1 MNTFTISARRAH
13 VMKSARGLTLIEILV
28 AVLVV
33 SVGLLGLAGLQAG
46 ALQQNHAAYTRTQV
60 SNLAADITDRMRA
73 NRERAEAGD
82 YDIGLDDA
90 APTGSTVAA
99 DDLRAWR
106 DLIDDVLPEGTGAV
120 SVDADDDVTVSI
132 CWLDT
137 RDSEQPTIES
147 DCSGDREL
155 FTYRSRL

>member
-1 MNTFTISARRAH
+1 MSNTGITVRRAPA
-13 VMKSARGLTLIEILV
+13 MKSVRGLTLIEILV

-46 ALQQNHAAYTRTQV
+46 ALQQNHTAYTRTQV
-60 SNLAADITDRMRA
+60 TNLAADITDRMRA

-82 YDIGLDDA
+82 YDIAFDES
-90 APTGSTVAA
+90 APSGSTVAA
-99 DDLRAWR
+99 SDLRTWR
-106 DLIDDVLPEGTGAV
+106 DLIDDVLPRGTGAV
-120 SVDADDDVTVSI
+120 TVDGDDDVTVRI

-137 RDSEQPTIES
+137 RESEQPTIES
-147 DCSGDREL
+147 DCTGEREL

>member
-1 MNTFTISARRAH
+1 MKNSATIIRRSPS
-13 VMKSARGLTLIEILV
+13 MKSVRGLTLIEILV

-46 ALQQNHAAYTRTQV
+46 ALQQNHTAYTRTQV

-82 YDIGLDDA
+82 YDIDFDES

-99 DDLRAWR
+99 SDLRGWR
-106 DLIDDVLPEGTGAV
+106 DLIDDVLPRGTGAV
-120 SVDADDDVTVSI
+120 TVNGNDEVTVRI

-137 RDSEQPTIES
+137 RESEQPTIES
-147 DCSGDREL
+147 DCTGEREL

>member
-1 MNTFTISARRAH
+1 MNNRAITSRRAPAIRS
-13 VMKSARGLTLIEILV
+13 VRGLTLIEILV

-46 ALQQNHAAYTRTQV
+46 ALQQNHTAYTRTQV

-82 YDIGLDDA
+82 YDIDFGES
-90 APTGSTVAA
+90 APTDSTVAA
-99 DDLRAWR
+99 SDLRSWR
-106 DLIDDVLPEGTGAV
+106 ELIDDVLPRGTGSV
-120 SVDADDDVTVSI
+120 SVDGNDDVTVSI

-137 RDSEQPTIES
+137 REAEQPTIES
-147 DCSGDREL
+147 DCTGDREL

>member
-1 MNTFTISARRAH
+1 MNNAAIHPGRAL
-13 VMKSARGLTLIEILV
+13 VMRSARGLTLIEILV

-60 SNLAADITDRMRA
+60 TNLAADITDRMRA
-73 NRERAEAGD
+73 NRERAQAGD
-82 YDIGLDDA
+82 YNLALDDS
-90 APTGSTVAA
+90 APTGTSVAA
-99 DDLRAWR
+99 NDLRAWR
-106 DLIDDVLPEGTGAV
+106 SLIADVLPRGTGAV
-120 SVDADDDVTVSI
+120 DVEADDDVTVSI

-137 RDSEQPTIES
+137 RDSAQPSIES

>member
-1 MNTFTISARRAH
+1 MKTFAIHQARSLP
-13 VMKSARGLTLIEILV
+13 VKSARGLTLIEILV

-73 NRERAEAGD
+73 NSDQAKAGA
-82 YDIGLDDA
+82 YDLALEDS
-90 APTGSTVAA
+90 APTGSSVAA
-99 DDLRAWR
+99 NDLRAWR
-106 DLIDDVLPEGTGAV
+106 NLIADVLPRGTG
-120 SVDADDDVTVSI
+120 SVDVGADDEVTVSI
-132 CWLDT
+132 CWLDM
-137 RDSEQPTIES
+137 RDSEQPTIEN

-155 FTYRSRL
+155 FSYRSQL

>member
-1 MNTFTISARRAH
+1 MNNVAIRANRAP
-13 VMKSARGLTLIEILV
+13 VMRSARGLTLIEILV

-60 SNLAADITDRMRA
+60 SNLAADIVDRMRA
-73 NRERAEAGD
+73 NRESAEAGD
-82 YDIGLDDA
+82 YNLALDDA

-99 DDLRAWR
+99 NDLLAWR
-106 DLIDDVLPEGTGAV
+106 NLIGDVLPRGTGSVAV
-120 SVDADDDVTVSI
+120 GADDDVTVRI
-132 CWLDT
+132 CWLDV
-137 RDSEQPTIES
+137 RESEQPTIEN
-147 DCSGDREL
+147 DCSGDREQ